1 MTGVD
6 DLTGRVR
13 AVIAETFEMAPA
25 SLPAEPD
32 VETIEKWDSL
42 GHMQLIEAL
51 EAAFDLEV
59 AHADAVNL
67 LSQSAIVEH
76 LHSRLRT

>member
-1 MTGVD
+1 MTGAD
-6 DLTGRVR
+6 DIAGRVR
-13 AVIAETFEMAPA
+13 AVIAETFEMEPG

-51 EAAFDLEV
+51 ETAFGLEV

-76 LHSRLRT
+76 LQRRLRT